1 MYRRIQQIEY
11 YVVIANQ
18 QCWHANKTW
27 NLYSSNAGIQGI
39 VRKQPV
45 QNIHTQHAYIP
56 LINGL
61 IVQSNLYLPNTHIW
75 LLSAS
80 VSQNCAY
87 IYIHVYWNRQENL
100 HTVIIQRN
108 TIMVKSTNWWEQ
120 DTHIYFWLSFF
131 WHRSHQIIYIYLGE
145 SNSGILHFIKT

>member
-1 MYRRIQQIEY
+1 MVKNKLMRTRHTHIFELGFLHPSHQIIYRSHQIIYIYIHMYIYIYMYRRIQQIEC

-27 NLYSSNAGIQGI
+27 NLYSSNAGIQGN

-45 QNIHTQHAYIP
+45 QNIHTHTQHAYIP

-61 IVQSNLYLPNTHIW
+61 IVQSNMYLPSTHIW

-87 IYIHVYWNRQENL
+87 R
-100 HTVIIQRN
+100 
-108 TIMVKSTNWWEQ
+108 
-120 DTHIYFWLSFF
+120 
-131 WHRSHQIIYIYLGE
+131 YIYTCVLE
-145 SNSGILHFIKT
+145 